1 MQYPFSILTMQL
13 EQGKDRVAG
22 LFDPKAP
29 AQEPPSRSPKTS
41 ITLAFAHWQRQRTFV
56 QNHFWAIRRIAAQAR
71 NTEYRW
77 VMRLISEIEE
87 EIGKV
92 KTRLDECGLR

>member
-1 MQYPFSILTMQL
+1 MQYPFSLLTMQL
-13 EQGKDRVAG
+13 QQGKDRVAG

-41 ITLAFAHWQRQRTFV
+41 IILAFVHWQRQRTYI
-56 QNHFWAIRRIAAQAR
+56 QDRFWAIRRLAAQAR
-71 NTEYRW
+71 HTEYRW

-92 KTRLDECGLR
+92 KTKLDECELG

>member
-1 MQYPFSILTMQL
+1 MQYPFSLLNMQL
-13 EQGKDRVAG
+13 KQGKDHVAR

-29 AQEPPSRSPKTS
+29 EQEPPPRSPKTS
-41 ITLAFAHWQRQRTFV
+41 IILAFAHWQQQRPFV